1 VPARLTDIWLVT
13 ALAAGVTLV
22 LAVPVLRAPS
32 ERVFG
37 AEIVGRHHDPFT
49 AMQQFTRPGLVGSSA
64 QPLTDVPGA
73 MLTRVV
79 SPVAAYNWLVL
90 LSFPLTAAATFL
102 LARHLALST
111 AGATVAALAC
121 AFSPFHLAHAGYHP
135 HIAQVQ
141 WLPLYFLALWRFID
155 RPAPGRLA
163 ALAAATA
170 AVTLSNLYGG
180 LAAAVITPVAAVA
193 YWAATRHRYDRP
205 GPRLAL
211 TTTGLLLL
219 GVAGLI
225 YMKWALPAAVAEGAA
240 VVATRADLFLYSA
253 KWWSYLVPPVEH
265 PLFGSAATRLWSN
278 AGVGVGLLE
287 QQVSLGGGIMWLGL
301 IAGAACVLRRSPSAS
316 CANVAVLA
324 VVALAALVCS
334 LSPERTIGAVTF
346 VRPSAWLYELVPMF
360 RSYARFG
367 VVVQLMAALLAGIG
381 VDLLW
386 QRRSWGARAA
396 CAALVALAAAEYTV
410 WPPSL
415 WRDALP
421 TTAHRWVM
429 QQASN
434 PRVLDC
440 TPRSQE
446 SDSIQWLTASRV
458 IGPTDGLTD
467 CAEPNM
473 ARKLA
478 AQGFT
483 HLLVRRDTAETPR
496 IVRAAA
502 HDHFQIARRFD
513 DAHLY
518 AVGAG
523 RPAIY
528 TTTTRGFSPR
538 EDDGD
543 WSWRWMG
550 SGASWVVV
558 NTTGLAAAVTLDL
571 EMSAFVHDR
580 WLTLALNQVAV
591 QELLVEPARRTYR
604 VGPFVIQP
612 GAHELRFGTAQP
624 PTIADD
630 VIHNGDR
637 RALSFA
643 VGTWSWDVAGDQR

>member
-1 VPARLTDIWLVT
+1 MSERLADLWRVT

-22 LAVPVLRAPS
+22 LALPVLRAPS

-49 AMQQFTRPGLVGSSA
+49 AMQQFTRPDLIASSA

-73 MLTRVV
+73 LLTRVV

-102 LARHLALST
+102 LARHLSLSK

-121 AFSPFHLAHAGYHP
+121 AFSPFHVAHAGYHP

-163 ALAAATA
+163 ALAAAAA

-180 LAAAVITPVAAVA
+180 LTAAVITPVAAVT
-193 YWAATRHRYDRP
+193 YWAATRDRDGRP
-205 GPRLAL
+205 GQRLAL
-211 TTTGLLLL
+211 TTAGLLLL
-219 GVAGLI
+219 GGVGLI
-225 YMKWALPAAVAEGAA
+225 YIQWALPAAVAEGAA
-240 VVATRADLFLYSA
+240 AVATRADLFLYSA

-265 PLFGSAATRLWSN
+265 PLLGSAAARFWAD

-287 QQVSLGGGIMWLGL
+287 QQVSLGGGVLWLGL
-301 IAGAACVLRRSPSAS
+301 IAIVSWWLRRGPTAS
-316 CANVAVLA
+316 RASVAVL
-324 VVALAALVCS
+324 VTIGLAALVCS
-334 LSPERTIGAVTF
+334 LSPERTIGAVTLE
-346 VRPSAWLYELVPMF
+346 RPSAWLYELVPMF

-367 VVVQLMAALLAGIG
+367 VIVQLMAALLAGIG
-381 VDLLW
+381 VDILW
-386 QRRSWGARAA
+386 QARTWRARVA
-396 CAALVALAAAEYTV
+396 CAALIALAVAEYAV
-410 WPPSL
+410 WPSAL

-429 QQASN
+429 QQASS

-440 TPRSQE
+440 QPRSQE

-458 IGPTDGLTD
+458 VGPSDGFAD
-467 CAEPNM
+467 CAEPNL

-478 AQGFT
+478 AHGFT
-483 HLLVRRDTAETPR
+483 HLLVRSDRAEAPW
-496 IVRAAA
+496 IARAAA
-502 HDHFQIARRFD
+502 RDNFRAARRFD

-523 RPAIY
+523 RPAVY
-528 TTTTRGFSPR
+528 TGTTTGFSPR
-538 EDDGD
+538 EGDAD

-550 SGASWVVV
+550 SEAAWVVT
-558 NTTGLAAAVTLDL
+558 NTTGLAVFATLDIEL
-571 EMSAFVHDR
+571 SAFAHDR
-580 WLTLALNQVAV
+580 WVTLSLNQVKV

-604 VGPFVIQP
+604 IGPFVIQP
-612 GAHELRFGTAQP
+612 GAHEFQFGATQP
-624 PTIADD
+624 PTVADD
-630 VIHNGDR
+630 ALHNGDR
-637 RALSFA
+637 RALSVA
-643 VGTWSWDVAGDQR
+643 VGMWTWTVAERQR